1 MEAEEPLVQDIELDV
16 TEVENIVIDGVDS
29 KITGLRIVGK
39 ILLLAAC
46 MVLLYRNNLQSI
58 NILLLIIG
66 VFWSITK
73 ILTRTSIFA
82 NREIN
87 DRDLTVKR
95 HVKLLSLVVLGLV
108 VFSVISA
115 SIFLNF
121 SSQVGGDSENFN
133 SSNYEDGSFQNL
145 VKTSVSSENS
155 SFFGTLAQYL
165 VSDEQTSP
173 NVVLPTQKYE
183 IIPLESDEVSITWF
197 GHSSILIR
205 SNNAT
210 IIIDPIFGE
219 DNMDPLFLGPSPFP
233 FEHNYV
239 LEDLPPIDYVLI
251 SHDHY
256 DHLDMGTISYLK
268 DSKFYVPLGVKSHLL
283 QWDVQGENIQEFD
296 WYDEANITEQLD
308 IAFTPAQHFSG
319 RGVLNGDSTLWGSWV
334 INHNNKSIYFSG
346 DGGYSVDFLEIG
358 NRYGP
363 FDIAIL
369 ESGQYN
375 EAWKEIHMF
384 PAEVIQAGIDLNA
397 STILPIHNSKFELA
411 LHSWDEPLERVAEEG
426 EKRNVSVAKPMIGE
440 TFVLGESIPNDPW
453 WRNVSDGSPSFLKT
467 NSIVGGVTIAFA
479 VLGLFMINADRWLRT
494 SEN

>member
-1 MEAEEPLVQDIELDV
+1 
-16 TEVENIVIDGVDS
+16 
-29 KITGLRIVGK
+29 
-39 ILLLAAC
+39 
-46 MVLLYRNNLQSI
+46 
-58 NILLLIIG
+58 
-66 VFWSITK
+66 
-73 ILTRTSIFA
+73 
-82 NREIN
+82 
-87 DRDLTVKR
+87 
-95 HVKLLSLVVLGLV
+95 
-108 VFSVISA
+108 
-115 SIFLNF
+115 
-121 SSQVGGDSENFN
+121 
-133 SSNYEDGSFQNL
+133 
-145 VKTSVSSENS
+145 
-155 SFFGTLAQYL
+155 
-165 VSDEQTSP
+165 
-173 NVVLPTQKYE
+173 
-183 IIPLESDEVSITWF
+183 
-197 GHSSILIR
+197 
-205 SNNAT
+205 
-210 IIIDPIFGE
+210 
-219 DNMDPLFLGPSPFP
+219 MDPLFLGPSPFP

-346 DGGYSVDFLEIG
+346 DSGYSVDFLEIG

-384 PAEVIQAGIDLNA
+384 PAEAIQAGIDLNA